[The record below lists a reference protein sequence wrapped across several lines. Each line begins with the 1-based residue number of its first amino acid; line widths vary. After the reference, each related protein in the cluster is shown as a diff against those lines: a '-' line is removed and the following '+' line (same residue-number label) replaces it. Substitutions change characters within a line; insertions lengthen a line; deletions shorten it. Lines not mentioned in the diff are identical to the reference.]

1 MCLPFLIPIWIVF
14 SDSNDRYLFDYR
26 QTFLAANLFRFP
38 YLLFYCAHIGHT
50 DIVGSVRVI
59 ARSTLREFAES
70 LKGTKAY
77 AAVKSALDAW
87 FHEAWNAAWKNP
99 ADVKAA
105 YANASIVGADRVV
118 FNIKGNDYRLVVA
131 IDYER
136 QVVFIKWVGTHADY
150 DKIDVA
156 TVKYAGK
163 TNQDRY

>member
-1 MCLPFLIPIWIVF
+1 
-14 SDSNDRYLFDYR
+14 
-26 QTFLAANLFRFP
+26 
-38 YLLFYCAHIGHT
+38 
-50 DIVGSVRVI
+50 VI

-77 AAVKSALDAW
+77 AAVKSALGAW

-105 YANASIVGADRVV
+105 YANASIVSADRVV
-118 FNIKGNDYRLVVA
+118 FNIKGNDYRLAVA

-163 TNQDRY
+163 TNQD

>member
-1 MCLPFLIPIWIVF
+1 MLNLAF
-14 SDSNDRYLFDYR
+14 SECFDRYKIIYSRGF
-26 QTFLAANLFRFP
+26 T
-38 YLLFYCAHIGHT
+38 CAHIGYSDT
-50 DIVGSVRVI
+50 LVVVRVI

-87 FHEAWNAAWKNP
+87 FHEVWNAAWKSP

-118 FNIKGNDYRLVVA
+118 FNIRGNDYRLVIA

-136 QVVFIKWVGTHADY
+136 QVVFIKWIGTHAEY

-163 TNQDRY
+163 TNQNKR